1 MGKGTNLKEKKERG
15 DCRSTGQKCGPINA
29 LMEEGGSYNMDIIL
43 TDLTVEV
50 VDLGSIVFPSLL
62 KDVFR
67 QVKQGTCC

>member
-1 MGKGTNLKEKKERG
+1 
-15 DCRSTGQKCGPINA
+15 
-29 LMEEGGSYNMDIIL
+29 MDIIL